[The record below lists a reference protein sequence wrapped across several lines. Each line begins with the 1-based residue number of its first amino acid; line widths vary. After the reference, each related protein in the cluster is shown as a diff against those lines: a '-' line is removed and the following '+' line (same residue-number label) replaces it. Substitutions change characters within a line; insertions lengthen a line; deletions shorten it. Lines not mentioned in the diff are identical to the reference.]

1 MRTGLIFTVMAD
13 STDSLGARSPRARIA
28 VVSLGGT
35 IASTSDDATMHGV
48 TPQLSGDDLVAA
60 APVLRDIVDI
70 ETIEF
75 RKVPSGDLTLSDMVE
90 LARGIEGLV
99 ASGVDGVVVT
109 QGTDTMEETSFA
121 LDLLVGCSQPVVVTG
136 AMRNPTTLGADG
148 LANLVASVR
157 VAASTH
163 ARDLGTLVVFND
175 EVHAARFIRKTHT
188 SSTATFH
195 SPNCGPLGWIIE
207 DRVRVVA
214 RVSRLAPLARTLQG
228 EVPAVALFTMS
239 LGDDA
244 RLLARV
250 REVGYAGVVIE
261 GFGGGHVR
269 AASVSVIEQLA
280 SSLPVVLAS
289 RTGSGE
295 LLESTYGFAGSE
307 RDVLSRGVLSAGPL
321 DGRKARV
328 LLSLVLATAQL
339 DEVASNF
346 ERTVASIWSPAPE
359 GER

>member
-1 MRTGLIFTVMAD
+1 MAD
-13 STDSLGARSPRARIA
+13 LTDSIESPGARSNRSRVA

-35 IASTSDDATMHGV
+35 IASTGDDASLPGV
-48 TPQLSGDDLVAA
+48 TPQLSGDDLVAS
-60 APVLRDIVDI
+60 APVLREICDI

-90 LARGIEGLV
+90 LARAIERLF
-99 ASGVDGVVVT
+99 ADGVDGVVVT

-121 LDLLVGCSQPVVVTG
+121 LDLLVNDSRPVVVTG

-157 VAASTH
+157 VAASAG
-163 ARDLGTLVVFND
+163 ARHLGTLVVFND
-175 EVHAARFIRKTHT
+175 EVHAARFVRKTHT

-207 DRVRVVA
+207 DRVRIVA
-214 RVSRLAPLARTLQG
+214 RVSPLAPLDSVLDG
-228 EVPAVALFTMS
+228 EMPAVALLTMS

-250 REVGYAGVVIE
+250 KEVGYAGVVIE

-269 AASVSVIEQLA
+269 AANVSMIEQLV
-280 SSLPVVLAS
+280 SSMPVVLAS
-289 RTGSGE
+289 RTGRGE

-307 RDVLSRGVLSAGPL
+307 RDVLSRGVVSAGSL

-328 LLSLVLATAQL
+328 LLSLILATTAQPA
-339 DEVASNF
+339 DVASRF
-346 ERTVASIWSPAPE
+346 ERVVASMWSVASE
-359 GER
+359 SEH

>member
-1 MRTGLIFTVMAD
+1 MAD
-13 STDSLGARSPRARIA
+13 STNSQDAHSHRARVA

-35 IASTSDDATMHGV
+35 IASTGDDASSRGV

-60 APVLRDIVDI
+60 VPALREIADI

-75 RKVPSGDLTLSDMVE
+75 RKVPSGDLTLSDMVA
-90 LARGIEGLV
+90 LAHIIEGLFTD
-99 ASGVDGVVVT
+99 GVDGVVVT

-121 LDLLVGCSQPVVVTG
+121 LDLLVGASRPVVVTG

-157 VAASTH
+157 VAAFAGSRH
-163 ARDLGTLVVFND
+163 LGTLVVFND
-175 EVHAARFIRKTHT
+175 EIHAARFVRKTHT

-195 SPNCGPLGWIIE
+195 SPKCGPLGWIIE
-207 DRVRVVA
+207 DRVRIVA
-214 RVSRLAPLARTLQG
+214 RVSTLAPLERILDG
-228 EVPAVALFTMS
+228 EVPGVALLTMS

-244 RLLARV
+244 RLLSQV

-269 AASVSVIEQLA
+269 AASVRVIEQLA
-280 SSLPVVLAS
+280 SSVPVVLAS

-307 RDVLSRGVLSAGPL
+307 RDVLSRGVMSAGPL
-321 DGRKARV
+321 DGRKARI
-328 LLSLVLATAQL
+328 LLSLVLATTAQP
-339 DEVASNF
+339 DDVASNF
-346 ERTVASIWSPAPE
+346 ERVVTSLWSFASE
-359 GER
+359 GAH